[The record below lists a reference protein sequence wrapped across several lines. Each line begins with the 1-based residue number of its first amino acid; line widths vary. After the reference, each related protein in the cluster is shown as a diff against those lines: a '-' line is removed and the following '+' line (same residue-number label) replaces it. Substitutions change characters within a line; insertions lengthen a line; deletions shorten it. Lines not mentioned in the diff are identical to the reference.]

1 VTAAIRLCPSCGFEF
16 KFKEKDDLALRND
29 DIMGFDSVD
38 MSVRLWAWRVH
49 TSKVNGKQM
58 LKVTYYGELSDP
70 PVDEYFTVL
79 HDGYAGTKARESI
92 LAIAARAGSDP
103 RQMNDLPSSVAVL
116 QRGTPPKQITY
127 RRKGKFYQVERKKWI
142 N

>member
-1 VTAAIRLCPSCGFEF
+1 
-16 KFKEKDDLALRND
+16 
-29 DIMGFDSVD
+29 

-92 LAIAARAGSDP
+92 LAIAARAGVAP
-103 RQMNDLPSSVAVL
+103 RQVIGLPSAAAAL
-116 QRGTPPKQITY
+116 QRGTPPKQISY
-127 RRKGKFYQVERKKWI
+127 RRKGKFYQVERKKWAI
-142 N
+142 RENT